1 MFFPNRETTVSFLL
15 LIIYELFLF
24 IHVSV
29 ASTFPD
35 GHPALCLSSQ
45 SCTEF
50 LQTKHDNRRDFHVK
64 EMSICDIHVDSMS
77 KLHQIS
83 INSKFKFSLE
93 YATSGVVTWK
103 SQGHVKFDELCFGGE
118 SIRH

>member
-1 MFFPNRETTVSFLL
+1 MSYFCLYMFPLL
-15 LIIYELFLF
+15 QRFQMDTRLY
-24 IHVSV
+24 VR
-29 ASTFPD
+29 
-35 GHPALCLSSQ
+35 LSSQ
-45 SCTEF
+45 SYNEF
-50 LQTKHDNRRDFHVK
+50 LQTKYDNRRDFHVK